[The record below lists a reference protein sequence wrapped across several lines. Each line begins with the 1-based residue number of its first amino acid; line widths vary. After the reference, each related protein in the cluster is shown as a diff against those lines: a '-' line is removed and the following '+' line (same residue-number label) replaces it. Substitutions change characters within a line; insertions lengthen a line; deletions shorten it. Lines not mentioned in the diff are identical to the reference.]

1 MGNSQNGGTILGVS
15 GYLERLIMFLLVA
28 AFAGL
33 KFYDVKSII
42 SLRDGKFSFVLS
54 FPLLVIKV
62 V

>member
-1 MGNSQNGGTILGVS
+1 
-15 GYLERLIMFLLVA
+15 MFLLVA